1 MWIFLV
7 LSAWLIF
14 SVPLALFIGSFIGSH
29 KLHYGQTPS
38 VANSEREGQG
48 RPESD
53 SDHPQQ
59 PAA

>member
-7 LSAWLIF
+7 LSAWLIL
-14 SVPLALFIGSFIGSH
+14 SVPLALLIGSFIGSH
-29 KLHYGQTPS
+29 KLHYGQTTS

-48 RPESD
+48 RPD
-53 SDHPQQ
+53 SGNDHSQQ

>member
-7 LSAWLIF
+7 LSAWLIL

-29 KLHYGQTPS
+29 KLPHEQTTS
-38 VANSEREGQG
+38 ASSSEREGQG
-48 RPESD
+48 RPDSD
-53 SDHPQQ
+53 NDHPQR